1 MKRFL
6 ILPTLILAILFGCS
20 EVNENI
26 DTNSGHYEDNASNVA
41 NTISK
46 LSPGI
51 YTINVFGEI
60 NPVTISNIKA
70 AMINNPKAKISLDLS
85 NTTGL
90 LGIESEA
97 FMGCDNLINI
107 TIPNNIGYIGNHAF
121 SSCNNLINI
130 TIPDSVTLIQSNAFN
145 SCNSLTSIIIPNG
158 VTDIGNNAF
167 SYCQNLTNISI
178 PDSVT
183 HIGYNA
189 FSYCT
194 NLTNISIPNSITS
207 IEYSTFSYC
216 TNLTNITIPNSVTYI
231 DNDAFTN
238 CNNLKSVTFE
248 NTTGWYHSD
257 NEDNTDL
264 MPINV
269 TNESDNAAYLRNIH
283 TGYWYRKITITTTA
297 NNIENIIPK
306 HLIGIYTICINGEI
320 DAITLYNIKTIVTD
334 NYEAQISLDLSNT
347 TGLTK
352 INNEIFSNFYN
363 LTNII
368 LPNSIT
374 YIGDSAFSDCSS
386 LENII
391 IPDSVTFIGNT
402 AFEYCDNLKNVT
414 FENTND
420 WYYSNED
427 NTDLTLINV
436 TNESDNA
443 TYLRNI
449 HTNYWY
455 RKNIINTTTNDIKN
469 AISELPAGLY
479 TINVNGE
486 INTTTIA
493 NIKTA
498 IINNTNA
505 QISLD
510 LSNTTGLQEIDNE
523 AFSGCYNLTNIIF
536 PNSVTTIGD
545 SAFEYCG
552 NLENV
557 TIGSGVTTIG
567 TNAFKE
573 CNNLKSVTFEN
584 TNDWYYSNEDNT
596 DLTLINVTNESD
608 NATYLRNIHT
618 NYWYRKNIINT
629 TTNDIKNTTYNLP
642 AGLYTINI
650 NGEINTTTIA
660 NIKAAIIDN
669 SNAKIFLDLS
679 NTTGLLELDSE
690 SFSGCHNLTNII
702 LPNTVTYIGDR
713 AFYSCYNLESI
724 IIPDS
729 VTSIGESAFGYCY
742 KLTSVTFADTTSTWY
757 YTSSSSYTDGT
768 AIDVTDAATN
778 ATNLTKTYYS
788 KYWYKKASSIE

>member
-6 ILPTLILAILFGCS
+6 FLPTIILAILFGCS

-26 DTNSGHYEDNASNVA
+26 GINSGHYEDNASNVA
-41 NTISK
+41 NIISK

-90 LGIESEA
+90 LGIDNEA

-107 TIPNNIGYIGNHAF
+107 TIPNNIGY
-121 SSCNNLINI
+121 
-130 TIPDSVTLIQSNAFN
+130 
-145 SCNSLTSIIIPNG
+145 
-158 VTDIGNNAF
+158 IGNNAF

-183 HIGYNA
+183 HIGNNA
-189 FSYCT
+189 FSYCQ
-194 NLTNISIPNSITS
+194 
-207 IEYSTFSYC
+207 
-216 TNLTNITIPNSVTYI
+216 NLTNITIPNSVTYI

-269 TNESDNAAYLRNIH
+269 TNESDNAAYLRDIH

-320 DAITLYNIKTIVTD
+320 DAITLYNIKTIVI
-334 NYEAQISLDLSNT
+334 NNSNAKIFLDLSNT
-347 TGLTK
+347 TGLL
-352 INNEIFSNFYN
+352 ELDSESFSGCHN

-368 LPNSIT
+368 LPNTVT
-374 YIGDSAFSDCSS
+374 YIGDRAFYNCYN
-386 LENII
+386 LESII
-391 IPDSVTFIGNT
+391 IPDSVTSIGNY
-402 AFEYCDNLKNVT
+402 AFDYCNNLESVTIGSSVTTIGTNAFNECNNLASVT
-414 FENTND
+414 FKNSTE
-420 WYYSNED
+420 WYHSD
-427 NTDLTLINV
+427 NADYTDSTLVNI

-443 TYLRNI
+443 IYLRNI
-449 HTNYWY
+449 YPNYWY
-455 RKNIINTTTNDIKN
+455 RKNIINTTSDNIKN
-469 AISELPAGLY
+469 TTYNLPAGLY
-479 TINVNGE
+479 TININGE

-493 NIKTA
+493 NIKAA
-498 IINNTNA
+498 IIDNSNA
-505 QISLD
+505 KIFLD
-510 LSNTTGLQEIDNE
+510 LSNTTGLLELDSKS
-523 AFSGCYNLTNIIF
+523 FSECHNLTNIILPNSITTIGSNTF
-536 PNSVTTIGD
+536 NNCNSLTSIIIPNSVTSIGD

-757 YTSSSSYTDGT
+757 YTSRSDYTDGT

-778 ATNLTKTYYS
+778 ATNLTETWKS
-788 KYWYKKASSIE
+788 QYWYKEASSIE

>member
-469 AISELPAGLY
+469 
-479 TINVNGE
+479 
-486 INTTTIA
+486 
-493 NIKTA
+493 
-498 IINNTNA
+498 
-505 QISLD
+505 
-510 LSNTTGLQEIDNE
+510 
-523 AFSGCYNLTNIIF
+523 
-536 PNSVTTIGD
+536 
-545 SAFEYCG
+545 
-552 NLENV
+552 
-557 TIGSGVTTIG
+557 
-567 TNAFKE
+567 
-573 CNNLKSVTFEN
+573 
-584 TNDWYYSNEDNT
+584 
-596 DLTLINVTNESD
+596 
-608 NATYLRNIHT
+608 
-618 NYWYRKNIINT
+618 
-629 TTNDIKNTTYNLP
+629 TTYNLP

>member
-269 TNESDNAAYLRNIH
+269 TNESDNAAYLRDIH

>member
-6 ILPTLILAILFGCS
+6 FLPTIILAILFGCS

-26 DTNSGHYEDNASNVA
+26 GINSGHYEDNASNVA

-60 NPVTISNIKA
+60 N
-70 AMINNPKAKISLDLS
+70 
-85 NTTGL
+85 
-90 LGIESEA
+90 
-97 FMGCDNLINI
+97 
-107 TIPNNIGYIGNHAF
+107 
-121 SSCNNLINI
+121 
-130 TIPDSVTLIQSNAFN
+130 
-145 SCNSLTSIIIPNG
+145 
-158 VTDIGNNAF
+158 
-167 SYCQNLTNISI
+167 
-178 PDSVT
+178 
-183 HIGYNA
+183 
-189 FSYCT
+189 
-194 NLTNISIPNSITS
+194 
-207 IEYSTFSYC
+207 
-216 TNLTNITIPNSVTYI
+216 
-231 DNDAFTN
+231 
-238 CNNLKSVTFE
+238 
-248 NTTGWYHSD
+248 
-257 NEDNTDL
+257 
-264 MPINV
+264 
-269 TNESDNAAYLRNIH
+269 
-283 TGYWYRKITITTTA
+283 
-297 NNIENIIPK
+297 
-306 HLIGIYTICINGEI
+306 
-320 DAITLYNIKTIVTD
+320 
-334 NYEAQISLDLSNT
+334 
-347 TGLTK
+347 
-352 INNEIFSNFYN
+352 
-363 LTNII
+363 
-368 LPNSIT
+368 
-374 YIGDSAFSDCSS
+374 
-386 LENII
+386 
-391 IPDSVTFIGNT
+391 
-402 AFEYCDNLKNVT
+402 
-414 FENTND
+414 
-420 WYYSNED
+420 
-427 NTDLTLINV
+427 
-436 TNESDNA
+436 
-443 TYLRNI
+443 
-449 HTNYWY
+449 
-455 RKNIINTTTNDIKN
+455 
-469 AISELPAGLY
+469 
-479 TINVNGE
+479 
-486 INTTTIA
+486 TTTIA

-505 QISLD
+505 KISLD

-523 AFSGCYNLTNIIF
+523 AFSGCYNLTNIILPNSITTIGSNTF
-536 PNSVTTIGD
+536 NNCNSLTSIIIPNSVTSIGD
-545 SAFEYCG
+545 YVFEYCG

-557 TIGSGVTTIG
+557 IIGSGVTTIG

-757 YTSSSSYTDGT
+757 YTSSSDYTDGT

-778 ATNLTKTYYS
+778 ATNLTGTYYS
-788 KYWYKKASSIE
+788 KYWYKEASSIE

>member
-6 ILPTLILAILFGCS
+6 FLPTIILAILFGCS

-26 DTNSGHYEDNASNVA
+26 GINSGHYEDNASNVA

-70 AMINNPKAKISLDLS
+70 AMINNPNAKISLDLS

-107 TIPNNIGYIGNHAF
+107 TIPNNIGYIGN
-121 SSCNNLINI
+121 
-130 TIPDSVTLIQSNAFN
+130 
-145 SCNSLTSIIIPNG
+145 
-158 VTDIGNNAF
+158 NAF

-183 HIGYNA
+183 HIGNNA
-189 FSYCT
+189 FSYCQ
-194 NLTNISIPNSITS
+194 
-207 IEYSTFSYC
+207 
-216 TNLTNITIPNSVTYI
+216 NLTNITIPNSVTYI

-269 TNESDNAAYLRNIH
+269 TNESDNAAYLRDIH

-391 IPDSVTFIGNT
+391 IPDSVTFISNY
-402 AFEYCDNLKNVT
+402 AFSGCNNLKNIT

-420 WYYSNED
+420 WYHSDNED
-427 NTDLTLINV
+427 YTDSILIDV
-436 TNESDNA
+436 TNKSDNA
-443 TYLRNI
+443 AYLRSI
-449 HTNYWY
+449 YPNYWC
-455 RKNIINTTTNDIKN
+455 RKNTINTTTNDIEN
-469 AISELPAGLY
+469 AISELSAGLY
-479 TINVNGE
+479 TINTSGKITPV
-486 INTTTIA
+486 TIF
-493 NIKTA
+493 NIKSSM
-498 IINNTNA
+498 INNPNA
-505 QISLD
+505 KISLD
-510 LSNTTGLQEIDNE
+510 LSNTTGLQGIDNE
-523 AFSGCYNLTNIIF
+523 AFSECYNLTNIILPNSITTIGSNTF
-536 PNSVTTIGD
+536 NNCNSLTSIIIPNSVTSIGD

-567 TNAFKE
+567 TNAFNE
-573 CNNLKSVTFEN
+573 CNNLTSVIFEN
-584 TNDWYYSNEDNT
+584 TTDWYHSDNEDYTDNT
-596 DLTLINVTNESD
+596 LVDVTNESN
-608 NATYLRNIHT
+608 NAVYLRNIHP
-618 NYWYRKNIINT
+618 NYWCRKNTINT
-629 TTNDIKNTTYNLP
+629 TTNDIENAISELP
-642 AGLYTINI
+642 AGLYTINTS
-650 NGEINTTTIA
+650 GKINTTTIA

-702 LPNTVTYIGDR
+702 LPNSVTTIGDS
-713 AFYSCYNLESI
+713 AFHNCYNLKSI
-724 IIPDS
+724 IIPYS
-729 VTSIGESAFGYCY
+729 VTSIGDSAFEYCGN
-742 KLTSVTFADTTSTWY
+742 LENVTIGSGVTTI
-757 YTSSSSYTDGT
+757 G
-768 AIDVTDAATN
+768 TN
-778 ATNLTKTYYS
+778 AFNECSNLTTIN
-788 KYWYKKASSIE
+788 YKGTEEQWNEISIGSSGNEYLTGATVNYTE

>member
-6 ILPTLILAILFGCS
+6 FLPTIILAILFGCS

-26 DTNSGHYEDNASNVA
+26 DTNSGHYENSGNNAA
-41 NTISK
+41 NIISK

-145 SCNSLTSIIIPNG
+145 SCNSLTNIIIPSS
-158 VTDIGNNAF
+158 VTSIGSNAFSYCQNLKNISIPDSVTSIGDNAF

-178 PDSVT
+178 PD
-183 HIGYNA
+183 
-189 FSYCT
+189 
-194 NLTNISIPNSITS
+194 SITS

-257 NEDNTDL
+257 NADYTDSTL
-264 MPINV
+264 VNV
-269 TNESDNAAYLRNIH
+269 TNESDNAIYLRDIH

-297 NNIENIIPK
+297 NNIENIIPR

-320 DAITLYNIKTIVTD
+320 DAITLYNIKTIVI
-334 NYEAQISLDLSNT
+334 NNSNAKIFLDLSNT

-368 LPNSIT
+368 LPNTVT
-374 YIGDSAFSDCSS
+374 YIGDSAFYNCYN
-386 LENII
+386 LESII
-391 IPDSVTFIGNT
+391 IPDSVTSIDDYAFDYCNNLESVTIGSSVTTIGTN
-402 AFEYCDNLKNVT
+402 AFNECNNLASVT
-414 FENTND
+414 FKNSTE
-420 WYYSNED
+420 WYHSD
-427 NTDLTLINV
+427 NADYTDSTLVNI

-443 TYLRNI
+443 IYLRNI
-449 HTNYWY
+449 YPNYWY
-455 RKNIINTTTNDIKN
+455 RKNIINTT
-469 AISELPAGLY
+469 
-479 TINVNGE
+479 
-486 INTTTIA
+486 
-493 NIKTA
+493 
-498 IINNTNA
+498 
-505 QISLD
+505 
-510 LSNTTGLQEIDNE
+510 
-523 AFSGCYNLTNIIF
+523 
-536 PNSVTTIGD
+536 
-545 SAFEYCG
+545 
-552 NLENV
+552 
-557 TIGSGVTTIG
+557 
-567 TNAFKE
+567 
-573 CNNLKSVTFEN
+573 
-584 TNDWYYSNEDNT
+584 
-596 DLTLINVTNESD
+596 SD
-608 NATYLRNIHT
+608 N
-618 NYWYRKNIINT
+618 
-629 TTNDIKNTTYNLP
+629 IKNTTYNLP

-650 NGEINTTTIA
+650 NGEINTTMIA
-660 NIKAAIIDN
+660 NIKAAIINN

-724 IIPDS
+724 IIPDN
-729 VTSIGESAFGYCY
+729 VTSIGNYAFGYCNN
-742 KLTSVTFADTTSTWY
+742 LESVTIGSSVTTI
-757 YTSSSSYTDGT
+757 G
-768 AIDVTDAATN
+768 TN
-778 ATNLTKTYYS
+778 AFHDCSNLTTIN
-788 KYWYKKASSIE
+788 YKGTEEQWNEISIGSSGNEYLTGATVNYTE